1 MTFSWYA
8 RAMTGRRAAPAG
20 RAAAT
25 LLRTDLLSAE
35 RNMFLWMVV
44 GGKDGIADTRLMRSL
59 AGNSRSFYVA
69 RGPSGDFGQLIDF
82 PLCSQAREEMCD

>member
-1 MTFSWYA
+1 MRDDLLVVCTSDDRSQGSA
-8 RAMTGRRAAPAG
+8 CG

-44 GGKDGIADTRLMRSL
+44 GGKDGIADARLMRSL

-69 RGPSGDFGQLIDF
+69 CGPSGDFGQ
-82 PLCSQAREEMCD
+82 